1 MDTEY
6 DAVLLKE
13 GNTLVEQASV
23 VVAEAEGE
31 PEGDGFGVK
40 DVEELRDIVTDIEGV
55 GVSVPVEVSVTELVA
70 VVVTELVA
78 VVVPVMESVH
88 VTVAEGEPVSDADQE
103 GVAEID
109 VDGVGDG
116 DGDRDGD
123 ESCRAYTSPSWDSM
137 YTTPSSPIDGEEWIM
152 LRVANVHNTVPV
164 EPFTAW
170 SL

>member
-1 MDTEY
+1 
-6 DAVLLKE
+6 
-13 GNTLVEQASV
+13 V

-31 PEGDGFGVK
+31 PDGEGFGVK

-55 GVSVPVEVSVTELVA
+55 GVSVPVGVSVTELVAVGVTELVAVVVTELVA

-88 VTVAEGEPVSDADQE
+88 VTVAEGEPVSDTDQE

-137 YTTPSSPIDGEEWIM
+137 YTTPSNPIDGEEWIM
-152 LRVANVHNTVPV
+152 LPVANVHNTVPV